1 MPTDWQDTQV
11 LHARIGDY
19 VTIARQ
25 DRNSD
30 DWYLGSVTD
39 ENGRNL
45 QATLSFLEPNQTYVA
60 EIYRDGAAADW
71 QSNPYDIEI
80 TEQLVNSTTNMTLR
94 LAPGGGQAIRFRKA
108 SETDVERMSE

>member
-1 MPTDWQDTQV
+1 V

-19 VTIARQ
+19 VTIVRQ
-25 DRNSD
+25 DREGD

-45 QATLSFLEPNQTYVA
+45 QTTLSFLEPNITYVA
-60 EIYRDGAAADW
+60 EIYRDGVDADW
-71 QSNPYDIEI
+71 QEYPYSIEI
-80 TEQLVNSTTNMTLR
+80 TETLVKQNSSLPLR

-108 SETDVERMSE
+108 SEADVQRLSR